1 MQVSHVM
8 VPKSFVNAP
17 APDRDP
23 IRPTPD
29 TVFYITTV
37 DVMQILLVSRID
49 KAKLLG
55 FVFNEVIQYKYS
67 ENYLWKIL

>member
-1 MQVSHVM
+1 M
-8 VPKSFVNAP
+8 NAP
-17 APDRDP
+17 APDRDA

-37 DVMQILLVSRID
+37 DVMQILLVSRIE

-55 FVFNEVIQYKYS
+55 FVFNEVIQYENAK
-67 ENYLWKIL
+67 NYLRQIM